1 MLKILFLYFTA
12 PHLSSLLQQWGEA
25 LRLELLTAAVALLNT
40 VIIVEGYL
48 DVHPLKN
55 WGSGNFLSA
64 LTSIAL

>member
-12 PHLSSLLQQWGEA
+12 PNLSSLLQQWGEA

-48 DVHPLKN
+48 DVNPLKN